1 VLCGGLYCCAPPL
14 FDDVKVWIYLS
25 MTVQHSSG
33 STLAMAREQEADTG
47 SLAGPLSGQ
56 RA

>member
-1 VLCGGLYCCAPPL
+1 MMCRVKRRRSGL
-14 FDDVKVWIYLS
+14 VWIYLS

>member
-1 VLCGGLYCCAPPL
+1 
-14 FDDVKVWIYLS
+14 VWIYLS